1 MERMNRSSLVC
12 YEGVSLGGIRIGW
25 CRNISSTPRAKV
37 RVYFTST
44 VRKPYYSELFLPL
57 FYRADI

>member
-1 MERMNRSSLVC
+1 MECVSCSLLAC
-12 YEGVSLGGIRIGW
+12 YEGVNLDDMSLGWR
-25 CRNISSTPRAKV
+25 RNISSSPGGKL

>member
-1 MERMNRSSLVC
+1 MECMSCSFLVC
-12 YEGVSLGGIRIGW
+12 YDGIDLDNMSMCWR
-25 CRNISSTPRAKV
+25 RNISSTPRTKV

>member
-1 MERMNRSSLVC
+1 MECVSCSLLVC
-12 YEGVSLGGIRIGW
+12 YDGIDLDNMSMCWR
-25 CRNISSTPRAKV
+25 RNISSTPRAKV

>member
-1 MERMNRSSLVC
+1 MECVSCLLSVC
-12 YEGVSLGGIRIGW
+12 YDGVDLDNMSMCWR
-25 CRNISSTPRAKV
+25 RNISSTPRAKV

>member
-1 MERMNRSSLVC
+1 MECMSCSFLVC
-12 YEGVSLGGIRIGW
+12 YDGIDLDNMSMCWR
-25 CRNISSTPRAKV
+25 RNISSTPRAKV

-44 VRKPYYSELFLPL
+44 VRKLYYSELFLPL